1 MGKDSNNEMAGGVD
15 KIDNYGEWYF
25 FTVSSVG
32 IIEKWGN
39 VTQS

>member
-1 MGKDSNNEMAGGVD
+1 MGKDSNMKKTDGVD
-15 KIDNYGEWYF
+15 KIDNYGGWCF
-25 FTVSSVG
+25 STDSSVG